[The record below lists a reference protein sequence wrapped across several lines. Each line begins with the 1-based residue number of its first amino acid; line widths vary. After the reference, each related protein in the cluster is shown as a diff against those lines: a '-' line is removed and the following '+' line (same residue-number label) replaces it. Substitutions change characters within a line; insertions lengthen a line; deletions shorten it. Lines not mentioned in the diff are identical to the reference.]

1 MFQGVFQWRD
11 ALDNVGMKPSPA
23 RDNSGATADMQLDAA
38 VGPFYT
44 PASMG
49 EAIGESRSSIYRRIT
64 AGTVLAARLQNE
76 RWVCPTWQ
84 VVDDAVHP
92 DLVATWRKLTDSAD
106 EWTALLWLSSPNE
119 DLCGLSPAQWCT
131 RGHDAAAAL
140 ESASRTASRWA

>member
-1 MFQGVFQWRD
+1 MEP
-11 ALDNVGMKPSPA
+11 LSA
-23 RDNSGATADMQLDAA
+23 RANSGATAADMQLDAA

-44 PASMG
+44 PASMA

-92 DLVATWRKLTDSAD
+92 DLVSLWRQLTGSAD
-106 EWTALLWLSSPNE
+106 KWTALLWLNSPNE
-119 DLCGLSPAQWCT
+119 DLRGLSPVQWCT
-131 RGHDAAAAL
+131 RGHDAVAAL
-140 ESASRTASRWA
+140 ESALRTASRWT